1 MASSRTRQ
9 WNIWDRMPVAKTR
22 IQAKNRSAILE
33 AALEVFSKHGFRGST
48 LDQIAK
54 EAGLSKPNL
63 LYYFKSKEVI
73 HKELLNGL
81 LQDWLDPMR
90 ALDPD
95 GDPVDEIVGYAL
107 RKLEMARLMPRESR
121 LFANEIVQGAPRILD
136 DITGPLRDLVD
147 EKAALLRKW
156 AANGK
161 IADIDPYHLIFS
173 IWATTQHY
181 ADFDVQVRGI
191 LAPKADEHF
200 DDAAVFLTK
209 LYRSL
214 LTID

>member
-147 EKAALLRKW
+147 EKAALLRKC
-156 AANGK
+156 AA
-161 IADIDPYHLIFS
+161 A
-173 IWATTQHY
+173 
-181 ADFDVQVRGI
+181 
-191 LAPKADEHF
+191 
-200 DDAAVFLTK
+200 
-209 LYRSL
+209 
-214 LTID
+214 